1 MGKIEAVCISKEKGT
16 VKTAVES
23 IELIEGFGLSGDA
36 HGGSA
41 RQVSLLCYETV
52 EEFKKKAG
60 DGVSIVPGVFG
71 ENILVSG
78 IDPASCKVGTRFIC
92 NDVILEVTQKGKT
105 CHSGCEISKIVGD
118 CIMPREGVFADVL
131 TGGVITAGDEINP
144 VEKKGFT
151 AAIITA
157 SDRAY
162 SGEREDVS
170 GKVIRNRLLGAGY
183 DVIPP
188 VIMSDDEEGLYE
200 KLVEICDGKHPDLLL
215 TTGGTGF
222 SKRDHMPEA
231 TIRAGKRNVPGI
243 AEAVRAYSM
252 NITKRAMLSR
262 AVSVIRDDTL
272 IINLPGSPKAVGEC
286 LDLLLPELD
295 HGLKILRGEAD
306 G

>member
-1 MGKIEAVCISKEKGT
+1 MGKIEAVCISKKKGT
-16 VKTAVES
+16 VKTAVDAC
-23 IELIEGFGLSGDA
+23 ELIEGFGLSGDA
-36 HGGSA
+36 HAGSA
-41 RQVSLLCYETV
+41 RQVSLLSYESV
-52 EEFKKKAG
+52 EDFKKKAG
-60 DGVSIVPGVFG
+60 AVSIVPGVFG
-71 ENILVSG
+71 ENLLVSG
-78 IDPASCKVGTRFIC
+78 IDPASCMIGTRFIC
-92 NDVILEVTQKGKT
+92 NDVILEMTQKGKT

-118 CIMPREGVFADVL
+118 CIMPREGVFADCL
-131 TGGVITAGDEINP
+131 AGGIIKSGDEINV

-157 SDRAY
+157 SDRSY
-162 SGEREDVS
+162 SGEREDIS
-170 GKVIRNRLLGAGY
+170 GGVIRKRLLGAGY

-188 VIMSDDEEGLYE
+188 VILPDDEDSLYE
-200 KLVEICDGKHPDLLL
+200 KLIEICDEKHPDLLL

-243 AEAVRAYSM
+243 AEAIRAYSM
-252 NITKRAMLSR
+252 NITKRAMFSR

-286 LDLLLPELD
+286 LDLLIPNLD
-295 HGLKILRGEAD
+295 HGLEILRGEAD